1 MAITATGGH
10 ATGRQ
15 KWLGHLSMILF
26 AGMIAGSFSL
36 GSLIAPHIAS
46 APLNALRFLIA
57 SILMGVAGYLMF
69 RQAMSWP
76 REPWRFLILGSLMG
90 IYFVTMFIGLATA
103 NPVSMGA
110 VFTLNPLLSAGFGYL
125 ILGQKPRPVVLVSL
139 VIAAAGAIWV
149 IFRGD
154 PARLAAFDIGR
165 GELIYL
171 FGVIC
176 HSAYAAL
183 MRKFSRG
190 EPVVVSTFWS
200 LASTLLCITAF
211 GLWNG
216 EIASTNWTGLPP
228 IVWFAI
234 AYLSIFT
241 TAVTQFLLQFAS
253 LRLPAAKVFA
263 YGYLTPAFIIAL
275 EGAIGHGWAAPL
287 VMAGALITV
296 MGLVIMALSPDS

>member
-1 MAITATGGH
+1 MAGQPAHGH

-15 KWLGHLSMILF
+15 KWLGHLAMILF
-26 AGMIAGSFSL
+26 AGLIAGSFSL
-36 GSLIAPHIAS
+36 GSIISPHIAS
-46 APLNALRFLIA
+46 APLNAIRFLIA
-57 SILMGVAGYLMF
+57 SILMGAAGFLLF
-69 RQAMSWP
+69 RHAMRWP

-90 IYFVTMFIGLATA
+90 AYFVTMFIGLATA

-125 ILGQKPRPVVLVSL
+125 LLGQKPRPVVLASL
-139 VIAAAGAIWV
+139 LIAAAGAVWV

-171 FGVIC
+171 CGVIC

-200 LASTLLCITAF
+200 LAATLLSIAAY
-211 GLWNG
+211 GLWTG
-216 EIASTNWTGLPP
+216 DIASTRWGSLPA

-234 AYLSIFT
+234 AYLAIFT
-241 TAVTQFLLQFAS
+241 TAVTQFLLQFSS

-263 YGYLTPAFIIAL
+263 YGYLTPAFIIVL
-275 EGAIGHGWAAPL
+275 EGLLGHGWAGAL
-287 VMAGALITV
+287 VMTGALITV
-296 MGLVIMALSPDS
+296 MGLVVMALSPDS